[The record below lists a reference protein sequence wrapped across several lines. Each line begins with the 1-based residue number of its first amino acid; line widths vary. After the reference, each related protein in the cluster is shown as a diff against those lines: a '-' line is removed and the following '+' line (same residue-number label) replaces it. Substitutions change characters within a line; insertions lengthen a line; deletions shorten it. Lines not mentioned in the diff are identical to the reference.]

1 MDTGAHQAQRTFV
14 DSRNDREGDMP
25 PREEL
30 FVELLAAPVGAG
42 MPVGA
47 IHHALRSRPIA
58 ASQDGRAAGVAQR
71 NRTDVIIHEPSVRA
85 FRAGFRGD
93 ILGPGDPEYDDARR
107 VFNRMIDRRPAL
119 IACARNAQDVRR
131 AVLFAR
137 EHALPLSVKGGGH
150 NVAGSAVC
158 DDGLVV
164 DCALMKG
171 IQVDPERRVA
181 VAQPGLLL
189 GEVDAATQT
198 FGLATPLG
206 TASITGISGLTLGGG
221 IGWLNGMHGLAC
233 DNVVAADVVT
243 ADGELL
249 RASATEHPD
258 LYWAIRGGSGNFGI
272 VTSFVYA
279 LHSVARV
286 WSGTLAYPPE
296 QSRDALRFYHE
307 FSQTCP
313 DELSTIANLATD
325 DAGRTVVAVAYSWC
339 GTLHAGE
346 RALRTL
352 RAFGNPTTDVVEMM
366 DYCALQ
372 RVIDDR
378 FPAGRQH
385 YWKSNFLTDFS
396 EEAIDVMLHF
406 AAERPSPAPVHGAI
420 GPSRSGIGFQH
431 VHGAAARVDPAA
443 TAFPHRHAHHDF
455 LILAQWTDPA
465 DAEPHIAWTRAFF
478 EAMRPFT
485 ERAVYVNGLGV
496 EGEDRVREAYGANY
510 PRLAAIKG
518 RYDPTNLFRA
528 NQNIQPLT

>member
-1 MDTGAHQAQRTFV
+1 MHTGSHRAERAIA
-14 DSRNDREGDMP
+14 DSRNGHEGDMP
-25 PREEL
+25 LREEL
-30 FVELLAAPVGAG
+30 VADLLAAPVGAG

-47 IHHALRSRPIA
+47 IHHALRSRLIA
-58 ASQDGRAAGVAQR
+58 VGQDGRAAGVAQR
-71 NRTDVIIHEPSVRA
+71 KCTDSILQDPSVRA
-85 FRAGFRGD
+85 FRVGFRGD
-93 ILGPGDPEYDDARR
+93 IIGPGDPEYDESRR

-119 IACARNAQDVRR
+119 IVRPRDAEDVRR

-137 EHALPLSVKGGGH
+137 EHELPLAVKGGGH

-158 DDGLVV
+158 DDGLVI

-181 VAQPGLLL
+181 AAQPGLLL
-189 GEVDAATQT
+189 GEVDAATQA

-206 TASITGISGLTLGGG
+206 TVSITGISGLTLGGG

-279 LHSVARV
+279 LHPVDRV
-286 WSGTLAYPPE
+286 LSGMLAYPPE

-325 DAGRTVVAVAYSWC
+325 AAGRTVVAVAYSWC
-339 GTLHAGE
+339 GPLHAGE
-346 RALRTL
+346 RALHTL
-352 RAFGNPTTDVVEMM
+352 RAFGTPTTDVVEMM

-431 VHGAAARVDPAA
+431 VHGVAARVDPAA